1 MENKIIRSGAQQ
13 PVDDAPRR
21 IERRGRGRTLDQNSE
36 TEVSFGELWRV
47 LRKRRIIILIATL
60 AVFGP
65 ALAYTFLQTPR
76 YRTTSIVEFNKANSD
91 ALALDDEESTLTG
104 ANAADYNV
112 TLQTQVAALES
123 DTLALQIVHDLKLE
137 GRPEFTRKQ
146 SPLDYFRAAPDEAN
160 LPIEKATYRRAT
172 LLKAYHKNLKVEPI
186 SGTRMI
192 SVQFLD
198 PDSDMSAQI
207 VNTLV
212 GSYMEQYFR
221 IRYSATVQA
230 SDWLSKQLDDLKGQV
245 QASQQKLVDYQKQ
258 AGIIGT
264 DETHNIVMTRLEEI
278 DRQLTDAEANRILA
292 QTVWQLAKTGNPE
305 LLSGLANASVSRS
318 AAITPNS
325 LALIENLRLQQNQV
339 KVQYADAASKYG
351 SAYPKLIELQNELN
365 ETNANIQV
373 ELTNLAGRAQTDY
386 VAAQQT
392 QDALRASFEKA
403 KAEANQQNDS
413 TVQYTILKHEADS
426 SRDLYDGLSK
436 KLKEAGVLASL
447 RSSNIVVVDPA
458 RPADRPARPIL
469 PLNLGLGLFG
479 GLLLGVAGAFVSEN
493 IDETISSP
501 EQAEEISLV
510 PSLGFVPRWKSSTG
524 SKKDVKANGLLAPGA
539 GILVVAHPHSQA
551 AEAYRSL
558 RTSIMQSMRTG
569 QCNVILVTSA
579 LPDEGKTTT
588 SINCAAALAQQGA
601 SVLLIEA
608 DMRRP
613 KVCSELNI
621 ASTTGLTSLIAGGS
635 SSGVPVKL
643 GGLPKLSVIPAGPRP
658 AYPAEL
664 LGSQSMQAL
673 ISLWRTEYDYIV
685 LDTPPILSVTDAAVL
700 APYCDGAVMVL
711 RSGVTTKKS
720 LLRAS
725 EIFARSQTRIIGT
738 VLNAFDV
745 NSAEY
750 SKYFGY
756 KSTPQ
761 IGAGYYNADKN

>member
-1 MENKIIRSGAQQ
+1 MENKIIQSGTQQ
-13 PVDDAPRR
+13 TSSDAPRR
-21 IERRGRGRTLDQNSE
+21 IERRGRARMIEQNSE
-36 TEVSFGELWRV
+36 SEASFGELWRV
-47 LRKRRIIILIATL
+47 LRKRKTLILVATL
-60 AVFGP
+60 IVFGA
-65 ALAYTFLQTPR
+65 ALTYTLLQTPR

-91 ALALDDEESTLTG
+91 TLSLDDEESTLTG

-112 TLQTQVAALES
+112 TLQTQVTALES
-123 DTLALQIVHDLKLE
+123 DTLALQILHDLRLE
-137 GRPEFTRKQ
+137 GRLEFTKKQ
-146 SPLDYFRAAPDEAN
+146 SPLDYFRSVPDEAN
-160 LPIEKATYRRAT
+160 LPIERATYRRAT
-172 LLKAYHKNLKVEPI
+172 LLKAYHKSLKVEPI

-198 PDSDMSAQI
+198 PDSDVSAQI

-212 GSYMEQYFR
+212 SAYMEQYFR

-245 QASQQKLVDYQKQ
+245 QSSQQKLVDYQKQ

-278 DRQLTDAEANRILA
+278 DKQLTDAEANRILA

-318 AAITPNS
+318 AAITPNA
-325 LALIENLRLQQNQV
+325 LALIENLRLQQNQI

-351 SAYPKLIELQNELN
+351 AAYPRLIELQNQLN

-392 QDALRASFEKA
+392 QDALRASFENA
-403 KAEANQQNDS
+403 KAEANRQNDS

-458 RPADRPARPIL
+458 RPSDRPARPIV
-469 PLNLGLGLFG
+469 PLNLALGLFG
-479 GLLLGVAGAFVSEN
+479 GLMLGVAGAFVCEN

-510 PSLGFVPRWKSSTG
+510 PSLGFVPRWKNSG
-524 SKKDVKANGLLAPGA
+524 NSKKDIKGNGLLAPGA

-613 KVCSELNI
+613 KVCSELNL
-621 ASTTGLTSLIAGGS
+621 ASTTGLTTLIAGGG
-635 SSGVPVKL
+635 SSGLPVKL
-643 GGLPKLSVIPAGPRP
+643 AGLPKLSVIPAGPRP

-664 LGSQSMQAL
+664 LGSQSMRAL

-685 LDTPPILSVTDAAVL
+685 LDTPPVLSVTDAAVL
-700 APYCDGAVMVL
+700 APYCDGALMVL

-725 EIFARSQTRIIGT
+725 EVFARSETRIVGT

-745 NSAEY
+745 DSAEY

-756 KSTPQ
+756 KATPQ
-761 IGAGYYNADKN
+761 IGAGYYTADKT